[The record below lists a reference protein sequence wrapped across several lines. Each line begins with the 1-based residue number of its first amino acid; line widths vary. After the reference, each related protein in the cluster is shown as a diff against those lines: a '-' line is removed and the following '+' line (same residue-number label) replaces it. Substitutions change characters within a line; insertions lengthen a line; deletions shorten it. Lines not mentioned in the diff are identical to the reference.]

1 MQLLAPKII
10 KHASGDALDLSK
22 WNIFYADE
30 RIVPLSHA
38 DSNANHCNKVLFD
51 KVFAIDILKSN
62 KCLALYHTFTQ
73 IPGIKPKLHTVQT
86 HLSAA
91 DAASAY
97 QTALLDAVGPDGVL
111 DMILLGMGGD
121 GRNLID
127 RHLITYVHLII
138 ASYECVFMF
147 TSGHTASL
155 FPSFPVETD
164 PEVLVGFVENSPK
177 PPPQRVTLTY
187 QAIYRAREVRAS
199 SLDLYCL
206 LQHKSLHVHAGPR
219 RNRGGIQG

>member
-51 KVFAIDILKSN
+51 KVCAMDILKSN
-62 KCLALYHTFTQ
+62 IYLVAFYHTIIQ
-73 IPGIKPKLHTVQT
+73 IPGVKPKLHTVQT
-86 HLSAA
+86 DLSAA

-97 QTALLDAVGPDGVL
+97 QTALVNAVGPDGVL

-121 GRNLID
+121 GRNLIQ
-127 RHLITYVHLII
+127 ITDI
-138 ASYECVFMF
+138 
-147 TSGHTASL
+147 
-155 FPSFPVETD
+155 
-164 PEVLVGFVENSPK
+164 
-177 PPPQRVTLTY
+177 
-187 QAIYRAREVRAS
+187 
-199 SLDLYCL
+199 
-206 LQHKSLHVHAGPR
+206 
-219 RNRGGIQG
+219 